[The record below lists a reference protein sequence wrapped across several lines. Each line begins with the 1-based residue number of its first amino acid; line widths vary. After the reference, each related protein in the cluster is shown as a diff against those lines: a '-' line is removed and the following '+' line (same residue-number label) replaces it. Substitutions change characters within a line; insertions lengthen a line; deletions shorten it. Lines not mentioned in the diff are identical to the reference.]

1 MIERFLVAWDQSD
14 FPHRPI
20 TSEPS
25 KEPRA
30 FQLLPKPTPSALPD
44 PIQRRMARGRKTG
57 VATARP
63 PPDRWAGRVD
73 LYIPAPPLSDRRQ
86 SLAYHLATRNF
97 FAWAMGRS
105 MVGEHLGR
113 ALATLLESMHEFRE
127 AGADNVKDLI
137 AYMDEEGYLDF
148 NGLPGNALAVLYLAE
163 NFRLRDLYIDAFV
176 HCVGMSE
183 ILYRC
188 PEYHVRRPRPRS
200 LEFSLL
206 LADICLSCPAQNI
219 SSRSRRMIRKSRG
232 DMDKRL
238 DEAGSM
244 IRTFLEDDLS
254 ESKLGLTSGVRA
266 HLDRFRAFV
275 HSFYAS
281 KFGYYPPLP
290 LEPNTNV
297 FPAHVYRSMAHDFEA
312 LYGYLVDR
320 SFTTTDSS
328 PALAQGGICVLQ
340 SVDAFDR
347 QHGYDSLPHPLPLLP
362 KLGVNAGS
370 SATSASGPDGG
381 SPTASRAP
389 STTSSKRRSWFSSA
403 VAAAVGTATSRHQ
416 SSSGSSLD
424 KTRPDGKLVSHA
436 ALMTATNSADVHLL
450 GNSFVCAY
458 RRFEEVSVL
467 SATTSNK
474 FDRAE
479 AKISLVDARKVRWI
493 LIYCMHQTLRACTAI
508 PAEVRCAS
516 AGDQELPPYNL
527 CAEASELPP
536 WEEQAISYESV
547 EGDPLHVASDAIGS
561 APSLAPPA
569 IMLDIRPDVD
579 YYALTHRDETRP
591 ATLSRSASDS
601 NASGPARPSTATN
614 NSKFKVPPRRSSL
627 SSPSRPTTASGAP
640 DTAGLTRSS
649 SMDGPFRKTL
659 NKLRGGVAS
668 SASSFVDRPL
678 ASPPL
683 VPETFELPPKS
694 MWRKPRRLSYQEIF
708 VQGYG
713 NGTLNVNHVDESAA
727 RKHVANIS
735 WTAKPAGSTDNTTTT
750 TTTLSHDDKPIS
762 SIQKDTAEK
771 EEEEEVPV
779 KVAPEAVANRS
790 ASTSS
795 NSSSS
800 STATE
805 TSHATTAATS
815 LSSVPSSPM
824 ATAHG
829 GQNPWDKIAAV
840 TATTPEKPAPP
851 APTPPSPADV
861 SSPAA
866 PSPVAKPA
874 SPAAAPTPTPIPPR
888 APGRMLPYIATPPNI
903 PERSHARR
911 TVCWAGHGSTA
922 EAAEDRRA
930 QMHRMLAGPGV
941 AAKPGMRFPTV
952 PPSRRS
958 SLQLRLQPQGQP
970 LRPLR
975 LVSMHSPGAAPPMT
989 LPSPSRVDFDISAAV
1004 AAAAAEAAAAIT
1016 RSDPNPNNRPAAAAA
1031 AGCGSCCGTCG
1042 AAIPRQHPRRQHP
1055 AARHSM
1061 GGSGGYPSR
1070 RWTVNGAARSGAI
1083 PAIAED
1089 GPPPPQQQS
1098 PATTPSADFQT
1109 AWDQFPE
1116 LGGHRSV
1123 AAARAGAAAR

>member
-1 MIERFLVAWDQSD
+1 MRPGSRGPPTLGHSTSVGGPSGYQTKRVGEGLDGRMLRLENVRRFDGAARADQPWDNLRRDPELWWNHGNCYVHLYGQGQSRRGPAFKLPFSTLQEQKCFPLIERFLVAWDQSD

-44 PIQRRMARGRKTG
+44 PIQRRMARGRKAG

-86 SLAYHLATRNF
+86 ALAYHLATRNF

-163 NFRLRDLYIDAFV
+163 NFRMRDLYIDSFV

-188 PEYHVRRPRPRS
+188 PEYHVRLTSWS
-200 LEFSLL
+200 LELSLL
-206 LADICLSCPAQNI
+206 CSLLTPVFSCPAQNI

-244 IRTFLEDDLS
+244 IRTFLEDDLA

-297 FPAHVYRSMAHDFEA
+297 FPAHVYRSMGQDFEA
-312 LYGYLVDR
+312 LYNYLVDR

-340 SVDAFDR
+340 SVDAFDQ

-362 KLGVNAGS
+362 KLGGKAGS
-370 SATSASGPDGG
+370 SASPASGPDGG
-381 SPTASRAP
+381 SPTTSPAP
-389 STTSSKRRSWFSSA
+389 SMASSKRRSWFSSA
-403 VAAAVGTATSRHQ
+403 VAAAVGSASRHQ
-416 SSSGSSLD
+416 SSSSGGGSG
-424 KTRPDGKLVSHA
+424 PDGKLVSHA
-436 ALMTATNSADVHLL
+436 ALMTATNSTDVYLL
-450 GNSFVCAY
+450 ENRFVCAY
-458 RRFEEVSVL
+458 RRFEEISVL
-467 SATTSNK
+467 SATTGNK

-479 AKISLVDARKVRWI
+479 AKISLLDARKVRWI
-493 LIYCMHQTLRACTAI
+493 LVYCMHQTLRACTAI

-516 AGDQELPPYNL
+516 DQELPPYSL

-591 ATLSRSASDS
+591 TALSRSASDGS
-601 NASGPARPSTATN
+601 AYGAVRPSTATN
-614 NSKFKVPPRRSSL
+614 NAKFKVPPRRSSL
-627 SSPSRPTTASGAP
+627 SSPSRPTTSSGGVP
-640 DTAGLTRSS
+640 DTTSLTRSS
-649 SMDGPFRKTL
+649 SASGPFRKTL

-713 NGTLNVNHVDESAA
+713 NGTLNVINVGDTAA
-727 RKHVANIS
+727 PKHVRNIS
-735 WTAKPAGSTDNTTTT
+735 WTAKPAGSTYNNPPTTTT
-750 TTTLSHDDKPIS
+750 TTTTTPSHDDGLTGGARR
-762 SIQKDTAEK
+762 DTTEK
-771 EEEEEVPV
+771 EEDEEVPV

-790 ASTSS
+790 ASTASNSS
-795 NSSSS
+795 NSS
-800 STATE
+800 TATK
-805 TSHATTAATS
+805 TSNATTAATS
-815 LSSVPSSPM
+815 LSSSVPSSPK
-824 ATAHG
+824 ATEHG
-829 GQNPWDKIAAV
+829 GLNPWDKIAAAVPATVPEQPGPPTPPPGDADADAASAAPATSPVV
-840 TATTPEKPAPP
+840 TPASPP
-851 APTPPSPADV
+851 RAPTPA
-861 SSPAA
+861 
-866 PSPVAKPA
+866 
-874 SPAAAPTPTPIPPR
+874 PIPPR
-888 APGRMLPYIATPPNI
+888 APGRMLPYVASTAPNL

-911 TVCWAGHGSTA
+911 TWAGPPGS
-922 EAAEDRRA
+922 AAE
-930 QMHRMLAGPGV
+930 
-941 AAKPGMRFPTV
+941 T
-952 PPSRRS
+952 
-958 SLQLRLQPQGQP
+958 
-970 LRPLR
+970 
-975 LVSMHSPGAAPPMT
+975 
-989 LPSPSRVDFDISAAV
+989 
-1004 AAAAAEAAAAIT
+1004 
-1016 RSDPNPNNRPAAAAA
+1016 
-1031 AGCGSCCGTCG
+1031 
-1042 AAIPRQHPRRQHP
+1042 
-1055 AARHSM
+1055 
-1061 GGSGGYPSR
+1061 
-1070 RWTVNGAARSGAI
+1070 
-1083 PAIAED
+1083 
-1089 GPPPPQQQS
+1089 
-1098 PATTPSADFQT
+1098 
-1109 AWDQFPE
+1109 FPE

-1123 AAARAGAAAR
+1123 AARAGAVDR